1 MTSKKKIRRRSFSAE
16 FKKRVVAE
24 ACQSDCSWSE
34 VARRYELNANLL
46 FKWKE
51 KFESEITFL
60 PVEVKVPTTEVA
72 AINDDNCLEP
82 EARKAGTTSISP
94 LEILFPCGTQLR
106 CGKDTDPNVLSHAL
120 NILRPQT

>member
-51 KFESEITFL
+51 S
-60 PVEVKVPTTEVA
+60 
-72 AINDDNCLEP
+72 N
-82 EARKAGTTSISP
+82 
-94 LEILFPCGTQLR
+94 
-106 CGKDTDPNVLSHAL
+106 
-120 NILRPQT
+120 RPACPA